1 MKKLITSRT
10 KNNKPIMI
18 KLNKRLI
25 YNHKQMNG
33 SFIKISKIITD
44 VEKDWED
51 WLKFDWFLINVIV
64 KIFNLYWIYWD
75 INK

>member
-51 WLKFDWFLINVIV
+51 
-64 KIFNLYWIYWD
+64 
-75 INK
+75 

>member
-1 MKKLITSRT
+1 MKKLITSKT

-25 YNHKQMNG
+25 YNQKQTNG

-44 VEKDWED
+44 VEKD
-51 WLKFDWFLINVIV
+51 
-64 KIFNLYWIYWD
+64 
-75 INK
+75 